1 MSRRALEIVA
11 PGALSTVQDLGR
23 PGLAELGIGT
33 SGAADRRSFQLANRL
48 VGNQPS
54 AAAIEVT
61 FGGLTVQAHGTLLLA
76 VTGASCPLT
85 STRGPGGATNAVFYL
100 RDGDRLTFGRPRT
113 GLRSYLAVRGGVDVA
128 PVLGSRST
136 DLLAGIGPEPLSEGE
151 HLGVADEV
159 AEDPAVDVA
168 AVAEPTGGV
177 VDLSVVPGP
186 RDDWFAPE
194 ALAMLAAAPY
204 EVSSESNRIGM
215 RLSGPELFR
224 SRTAE
229 LPSEGMVPGS
239 VQVPPSGG
247 PTVFLADHPVTG
259 GYPVIA
265 VVVRADVDRAAQARP
280 GQLVRFHVAGRPTG

>member
-1 MSRRALEIVA
+1 MSRRELEVLA
-11 PGALSTVQDLGR
+11 PGPLSTVQDLGR

-33 SGAADRRSFQLANRL
+33 SGAADRRSFKLANRL

-54 AAAIEVT
+54 AAGIEIT

-76 VTGASCPLT
+76 VTGAACPLT
-85 STRGPGGATNAVFYL
+85 TTPGRGGAPNAPFYL
-100 RDGDRLTFGRPRT
+100 RDGDELAFGPPRT
-113 GLRSYLAVRGGVDVA
+113 GLRTYLAARGGIDVA

-136 DLLAGIGPEPLSEGE
+136 DVLAGIGPEPLSAGE

-159 AEDPAVDVA
+159 AEDPSADVA
-168 AVAEPTGGV
+168 AVAEPTAGV

-186 RDDWFAPE
+186 RDDWFVPD
-194 ALAMLAAAPY
+194 ALTTLAAEPY
-204 EVSSESNRIGM
+204 EVSTESNRIGM
-215 RLSGPELFR
+215 RLHGRELVR
-224 SRTAE
+224 ARTAE

-239 VQVPPSGG
+239 LQVPPSGR

-280 GQLVRFHVAGRPTG
+280 GQLLRFHVAGRRAR